1 MSKLDILDMKGG
13 KLGEYSIDEALL
25 VLDKGEQAVH
35 DVVVADLARRR
46 GGTASTLTKGEV
58 AGSNRKP
65 WRQKGTGRARAGY
78 RQSPVWR
85 GGSVVFG
92 PRPRKYGGKINRKI
106 TGLAFRRAFS
116 EKLAAGEVRVLE
128 DLTLE
133 NAKTASFAAV
143 LKSLEIE
150 GPALFVLDSIE
161 RNVELASR
169 NIRDVAVVKAADVSV
184 YDLLCHPVVVA
195 TKAAMEQ
202 ITVRMQPGNGAGKA
216 GAGAEDKK

>member
-1 MSKLDILDMKGG
+1 MSKLDIVDMAGAKKG
-13 KLGEYSIDEALL
+13 EFSIDEALL

-78 RQSPVWR
+78 RQSPLWR

-106 TGLAFRRAFS
+106 AGLAFRRAIS
-116 EKLAAGEVRVLE
+116 EKLAAGEIRVLDE
-128 DLTLE
+128 LSLE
-133 NAKTASFAAV
+133 APKTSGFV
-143 LKSLEIE
+143 TMLKSLEIE
-150 GPALFVLDSIE
+150 GPVLFVLDKIE
-161 RNVELASR
+161 RNIALASR
-169 NIRDVAVVKAADVSV
+169 NVQDVKIVKAGNVSV
-184 YDLLCHPVVVA
+184 YDLLCYPVVVA
-195 TKAAMEQ
+195 SKAAMDQ
-202 ITVRMQPGNGAGKA
+202 ITARMEPGTGAKA
-216 GAGAEDKK
+216 GAKAEEGK